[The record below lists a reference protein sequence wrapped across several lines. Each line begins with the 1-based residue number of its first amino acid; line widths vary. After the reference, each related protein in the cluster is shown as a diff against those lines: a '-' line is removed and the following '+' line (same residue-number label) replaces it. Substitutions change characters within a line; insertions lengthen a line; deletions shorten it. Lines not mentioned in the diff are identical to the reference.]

1 MPLIFWHFEVQIL
14 AFWLYE
20 IDPKCFFWTC
30 FGVRYQ
36 LEHLRCCCD
45 VAAVSCSPT
54 GARLGGVKLGSGLTG
69 KLGRACLTPPNIAPL
84 ELHDTAALCMG
95 VRQLL
100 YFLIFEI
107 FELD

>member
-54 GARLGGVKLGSGLTG
+54 GARLGGVKLGTGVTG
-69 KLGRACLTPPNIAPL
+69 KLGHAWV
-84 ELHDTAALCMG
+84 G
-95 VRQLL
+95 VWVCAWHGAWVCAW
-100 YFLIFEI
+100 YGTWVCAWHGAWMVVVVVM
-107 FELD
+107 